1 MHRSP
6 VLRGRPLP
14 LRSVARRGR
23 NAKCVG
29 FSRGD
34 PSIAIVSGTISAG
47 KSGERVPATRPVRIN
62 PAHFNF
68 QHPATHFTG
77 LRLVSVPNLKGVG
90 YTIEKQRV
98 KGSINPQ
105 IRDRRQFEIRGPLQI
120 GVRHQSEVGCATC
133 RRPAAGAT
141 ARGGGPAWRA
151 GARACRGRARPS
163 GRARPRGRPT
173 SRPRSRACGTR

>member
-1 MHRSP
+1 MGFGVARGCSVDRTMSGARCLRHPLPIRSALPDCLVCRRPGSPRAHRSP

-62 PAHFNF
+62 PAHFNSNT
-68 QHPATHFTG
+68 PPRG
-77 LRLVSVPNLKGVG
+77 LRASSVCEWELLQWEVCRWRVASVGV
-90 YTIEKQRV
+90 I
-98 KGSINPQ
+98 
-105 IRDRRQFEIRGPLQI
+105 PLAKTTKAC
-120 GVRHQSEVGCATC
+120 VRAFVLA
-133 RRPAAGAT
+133 
-141 ARGGGPAWRA
+141 
-151 GARACRGRARPS
+151 PS
-163 GRARPRGRPT
+163 VRF
-173 SRPRSRACGTR
+173 SNV

>member
-1 MHRSP
+1 M
-6 VLRGRPLP
+6 
-14 LRSVARRGR
+14 
-23 NAKCVG
+23 
-29 FSRGD
+29 
-34 PSIAIVSGTISAG
+34 AIVSGTISAG
-47 KSGERVPATRPVRIN
+47 KGRRGGGATRPARIN

-68 QHPATHFTG
+68 QHPAARFTGLRLAPTG

-120 GVRHQSEVGCATC
+120 GVRHQFEVGCATC